1 MHSLPSLDQSVALRS
16 QRPAWRAQLLTNSSE
31 LDRMP
36 SAEALIEL
44 VEAVARDRDKQAF
57 AMLYR
62 CFAPRL
68 KTWLMREGL
77 GAGPAEDLAQ
87 DTLLTVWRKAS
98 YYRSD
103 KAGVTTWIF
112 TIARN
117 RRVDHFRR
125 TGNEVERDDDPT
137 EADETALSGETV
149 VMGVERE
156 RLVRAALE
164 TLAPEQSRIVRLSFF
179 EEKPHSEIAQELG
192 LPLGTVK
199 SRIRLALA
207 RLRLLLEVTR

>member
-1 MHSLPSLDQSVALRS
+1 
-16 QRPAWRAQLLTNSSE
+16 
-31 LDRMP
+31 MP

-44 VEAVARDRDKQAF
+44 VEAVAQERDKQAF

-125 TGNEVERDDDPT
+125 TGNEVERDSDPT

-149 VMGVERE
+149 AMGVERE

-179 EEKPHSEIAQELG
+179 EDKPHSEIAQELG

-199 SRIRLALA
+199 SRIRLAIA